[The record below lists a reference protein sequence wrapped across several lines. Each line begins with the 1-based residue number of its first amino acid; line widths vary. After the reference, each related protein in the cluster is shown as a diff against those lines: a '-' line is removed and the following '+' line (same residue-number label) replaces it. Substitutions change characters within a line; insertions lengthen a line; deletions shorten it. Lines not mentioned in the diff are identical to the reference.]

1 MKKQKSNKVRGK
13 LFSLDKA
20 SRKELSKEELVTRT
34 LFALGFRIN
43 YKGFFYLRDEI
54 LLAMDN
60 KNKMITKLHEE
71 VAKKCNEQNP
81 KKQIKASSV
90 ESCIRTAIKSAW
102 KNKKEKIKQLTGE
115 KKKPTVGRLV
125 FEIADAINN
134 SDK

>member
-1 MKKQKSNKVRGK
+1 M
-13 LFSLDKA
+13 D
-20 SRKELSKEELVTRT
+20 
-34 LFALGFRIN
+34 N
-43 YKGFFYLRDEI
+43 YFPERFTI
-54 LLAMDN
+54 LLNNSD
-60 KNKMITKLHEE
+60 ITYEE

-90 ESCIRTAIKSAW
+90 ESCIRTAINSAW